1 MHAQRTPLAR
11 FIDLSALWS
20 LSLMIWFYVLLA
32 RLRQLYPALLLACA
46 CAAATLGLWALLRR
60 ALISRRRAALP
71 EELVRQLCAHVAL
84 MPPDAALD
92 ALATWLRFSG
102 TYPKC
107 TRAGDA
113 LEAASHDGELIT
125 IALAQVWPDA
135 RAGTTELL
143 AAWRRCGGDRS
154 RTQPD
159 APRIAIAATA
169 SFTPEAL
176 SLARELGITTIA
188 PEALATVMRAALPV
202 CGEARRRKPRWVVL
216 RTIVSRAHA
225 GRFGAYA
232 LGLSVAGRL
241 LGLSYFR
248 AVGLICAL
256 VWLIC
261 AAQPRAARSDVW
273 P

>member
-1 MHAQRTPLAR
+1 MCCWRG
-11 FIDLSALWS
+11 
-20 LSLMIWFYVLLA
+20 
-32 RLRQLYPALLLACA
+32 LRQLYPALLLACA

-92 ALATWLRFSG
+92 ALATWLRFQRHV
-102 TYPKC
+102 PKVHP
-107 TRAGDA
+107 R
-113 LEAASHDGELIT
+113 
-125 IALAQVWPDA
+125 
-135 RAGTTELL
+135 
-143 AAWRRCGGDRS
+143 WRRARSGLARRRAHHNSAGLRSGPMRAPARLNCWQHGGAAAADRS

-202 CGEARRRKPRWVVL
+202 CGEARRRKPRWSVL

-248 AVGLICAL
+248 AAGLICAL